1 MGGGREMEP
10 VVETIL
16 VVDDDK
22 TNRTLLSIILKNEE
36 YRVVE
41 AEDGRDALEKGLTMP
56 IDLVLLDIMMPKM
69 DGYEACKRLKA
80 DPRTRDIPVVF
91 LSAKSGTRD
100 KIMGLDSGGAD
111 YVTKPF
117 DKGEVLARVRSQLRI
132 RSLTREVIEKQ
143 KHLDNDLKVAA
154 GIQQSLLPSREV
166 PGKSSLKWAWRFK
179 PCDEIGGDIFNI
191 LRLDERH
198 YAVYMLDVSGH
209 GVPSALVTVSASQ
222 MLQPHTNILVR
233 QDGEGSGKEI
243 IAPVDVVKRLDHE
256 YPMERFDK
264 YFTLVY
270 MLIDTERGLLSYSN
284 AGHPPPLLI
293 RTDGTVKALEKGGPM
308 VGLNGAL
315 PFEEEEISLD
325 PGDRVILYTDGVIE
339 YEKTDLEFYGEER
352 FHAVI
357 KRSAG
362 LSIDALSEAI
372 MEDLMAF
379 GEGAP
384 PRDDIT
390 LLAIESRG
398 DVESAR
404 S

>member
-1 MGGGREMEP
+1 MEP

-41 AEDGRDALEKGLTMP
+41 AEDGRDAVEKGLTMP

-80 DPRTRDIPVVF
+80 DSRTRDIPVIF

-132 RSLTREVIEKQ
+132 RSLTKEVIEKQ

-179 PCDEIGGDIFNI
+179 PCEEIGGDIFNI
-191 LRLDERH
+191 LRLDESH

-233 QDGEGSGKEI
+233 QDSKGLGKGI

-270 MLIDTERGLLSYSN
+270 MLIDTERGLLRYSN

-293 RTDGTVKALEKGGPM
+293 RTDGTVKTLEKGGPM
-308 VGLNGAL
+308 IGLNGVL
-315 PFEEEEISLD
+315 PFEEEEIPLN
-325 PGDRVILYTDGVIE
+325 PEDRIILYTDGVIE